1 MTFRQRLLSVLH
13 GQQPDVMPWFAD
25 LSYWYY
31 AQRHR
36 GLLAPEYEGKAGFV
50 RLHRDYHVGY
60 YLGYAPV
67 YHTTYDG
74 VTVTHEQAGAV
85 TTTRWQTPVGEL
97 WGQTQFSEI
106 TCASAPVRW
115 AVRTPEDLRVLR
127 YIAAATRITPD
138 YSDYAE
144 QQRLAGDQGHPSVFP
159 PRSPISQLLAEWTG
173 VVNLTYLVADA
184 PEAVQETVTALENA
198 ADGAFAALLGC
209 DAPWVEFADNL
220 SGEVITPFFKRFQYD
235 YYLRRLAQLHGA
247 GKLVGVH
254 LDGTMRGILPLLVE
268 VGMDFIE
275 SITPRPTGDVGVEEL
290 RDLAGPRVILWGGIP
305 GAMFA
310 PPFTEAMMRRQ
321 VDKILEYHWPSANFI
336 LASADQVPPNGD
348 MELVRKVGE
357 WVEEMG

>member
-36 GLLAPEYEGKAGFV
+36 GRLAPEYEGKAGFV

-60 YLGYAPV
+60 YLGYATV
-67 YHTTYDG
+67 YRTQYDN

-97 WGQTQFSEI
+97 RGQTQFSEQ

-127 YIAAATRITPD
+127 YIAQATRITPD
-138 YSDYAE
+138 YGDYVE
-144 QQRLAGDQGHPSVFP
+144 QQHLAGDQGHPSVFP

-198 ADGAFAALLGC
+198 AEGAFTALLGC

-220 SGEVITPFFKRFQYD
+220 SGEVITPFFKRYQYD
-235 YYLRRLAQLHGA
+235 YYVRRLAQLHGA
-247 GKLVGVH
+247 GKVVGVH

-275 SITPRPTGDVGVEEL
+275 SITPQPTGDVGVEEL
-290 RDLAGPRVILWGGIP
+290 RDLAGPRVILWGGLP

-321 VDKILEYHWPSANFI
+321 VDKILEHHWPSANFI
-336 LASADQVPPNGD
+336 LASADQVPPNGE
-348 MELVRKVGE
+348 MELVRQVGE
-357 WVEEMG
+357 WVEEMC